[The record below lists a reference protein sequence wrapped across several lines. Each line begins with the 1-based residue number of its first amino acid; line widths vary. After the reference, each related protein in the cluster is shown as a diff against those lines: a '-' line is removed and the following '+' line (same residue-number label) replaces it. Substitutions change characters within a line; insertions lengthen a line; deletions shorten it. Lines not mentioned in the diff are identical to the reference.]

1 MSDRYALAKY
11 QTNAVDAL
19 TGVVKKVARLHDT
32 DPDQRNQIAL
42 KQGVTLLQSPTGSG
56 KTLVLGR
63 VLEGLRGTLSRP
75 TVWLWFAPYT
85 GLVTQTRDALTE
97 QAGSLRLR
105 DVGKDREAA
114 GTHDGDVFIQT
125 WATVAANNANAR
137 KVRRTSE
144 SKLSLDDLIAE
155 WRSKGFFVGVVIDEA
170 HLNFGANANAAA
182 RFYLETLRPDFTILA
197 TATPNDD
204 RLEAFSTQA
213 GVEVASRVVIP
224 RSEVVDAGLNKVGL
238 KLGVIQFRPGDEVL
252 IDHEQATLTAAWSQH
267 LRIKEQLNA
276 RGITLTP
283 LLLVQVEDQAKGE
296 DDPVERVK
304 AKLHDVGVPSSA
316 IATHTSG
323 EPDPNFHTLAYDP
336 DIEVLVF
343 KVAVATGFDAPRAWS
358 LVSVRPNRGTDFGLQ
373 IVGRIMRVHP
383 LVRPFHKQDELL
395 DSGYVFLTDPNMQ
408 VGLQSAVDEIKA
420 VQESIELITDR
431 LDFMDIDPTPPA
443 EAAEAQW
450 EYLPAPPKTQQERTT
465 RLESLVASGMVHAS
479 VTELPLPAQDEAI
492 QKGEAWRSAVQVP
505 LFMGLPASAA
515 PTADPVLTNPNLR
528 AYPLKQDLG
537 LPKALWRELAPDPT
551 SINAMI
557 DDIAKSFCQR
567 ADLKSLLMKRKTKAH
582 LSFEDLFREAVAE
595 GRSDDGGMDFGVR
608 LSNAK
613 IAERAQLAFQFNDAI
628 DIRALKRAL
637 LKELK
642 AIVEN
647 DGLDVTETDM
657 RRAIDLAGM
666 LQPEALKEAIK
677 EANGRNTRL
686 DNSAEIPLQYFGPDG
701 LAPANRSAYGVYPAR
716 LNLEERSFAEL
727 LDQDNSGAVKW
738 WLRNPENETW
748 ATRLMLPSGKRF
760 FPDFVVGV
768 VNRTSKDSI
777 ALIEIKD
784 DGSTGRLQSDNNIEK
799 IRVHHREYRNV
810 FWTYRSDGVWVRAAY
825 EGSLHRIVDQKRFE
839 IAEIVFIN

>member
-11 QTNAVDAL
+11 QTNAVQAL
-19 TGVVKKVARLHDT
+19 TGVVSKVARLHDAE
-32 DPDQRNQIAL
+32 PDQRGQISL

-63 VLEGLRGTLSRP
+63 VLEGLRGSLSRP
-75 TVWLWFAPYT
+75 TVWLWFAPYA

-105 DVGKDREAA
+105 DVSKDREPS

-125 WATVAANNANAR
+125 WATVAAKNANAR

-144 SKLSLDDLIAE
+144 STLSLDDLIAE
-155 WRSKGFFVGVVIDEA
+155 WRSNGFFVGVVIDEA

-182 RFYLETLRPDFTILA
+182 SFYLETLRPDFTILA

-204 RLEAFSTQA
+204 KLEAFETRA
-213 GVEVASRVVIP
+213 GIEVASRVVIP

-238 KLGVIQFRPGDEVL
+238 KLGVIQFRPGDEAL
-252 IDHEQATLTAAWSQH
+252 IDHEQATLTAAWAQH
-267 LRIKEQLNA
+267 LRIKDQLNS

-304 AKLHDVGVPSSA
+304 AKLHEIGIPPDA

-358 LVSVRPNRGTDFGLQ
+358 LVSVRPNRGKDFGLQ

-383 LVRPFHKQDELL
+383 LVRPFHKKDDLL
-395 DSGYVFLTDPNMQ
+395 DSGYVFLTDPKMQ

-420 VQESIELITDR
+420 VRESIELITDR
-431 LDFMDIDPTPPA
+431 LDFVDIELEGSA
-443 EAAEAQW
+443 KAAEDPLRF
-450 EYLPAPPKTQQERTT
+450 LPAPPSSPQERAE
-465 RLESLVASGMVHAS
+465 RLQSLVSSGLVHAT
-479 VTELPLPAQDEAI
+479 VQELPFAAQDEAI
-492 QKGEAWRSAVQVP
+492 QKGEAWRNAVQTP
-505 LFMGLPASAA
+505 LFTGLPTSAA
-515 PTADPVLTNPNLR
+515 PKPAISKPDSRL
-528 AYPLKQDLG
+528 YPLKQDLG
-537 LPKALWRELAPDPT
+537 LPSALWRELPPDPT
-551 SINAMI
+551 AINAMV

-567 ADLKSLLMKRKTKAH
+567 ADLKSLLLKRKTRAH
-582 LSFEDLFREAVAE
+582 LSFEDLFREVLQE
-595 GRSDDGGMDFGVR
+595 ESSDGDGMDFGVR

-637 LKELK
+637 LNELRN
-642 AIVEN
+642 IIEI
-647 DGLDVTETDM
+647 DGLEASEGDM

-686 DNSAEIPLQYFGPDG
+686 DNSAEIPLQYFGPEG
-701 LAPANRSAYGVYPAR
+701 LTPANRSAYGVYPGR
-716 LNLEERSFAEL
+716 MNQEERSFAEL

-768 VNRTSKDSI
+768 AGRTSTDSI

-784 DGSTGRLQSDNNIEK
+784 DGITGRLQSDNNLEK
-799 IRVHHREYRNV
+799 IRVQHREYRNV
-810 FWTYRSDGVWVRAAY
+810 FWSYRSDGAWVRAAY

-839 IAEIVFIN
+839 IADIVFLN

>member
-1 MSDRYALAKY
+1 MSERFALAGY
-11 QTNAVDAL
+11 QTNAVEAL
-19 TGVVKKVARLHDT
+19 TGVVTKVARLHDAE
-32 DPDQRNQIAL
+32 PDKRNQIAL

-63 VLEGLRGTLSRP
+63 VLEGLRGALSRP
-75 TVWLWFAPYT
+75 TVWLWFAPYA

-105 DVGKDREAA
+105 DVTKDREAS
-114 GTHDGDVFIQT
+114 GTHDGDVFVQT

-144 SKLSLDDLIAE
+144 SKLSLDDLISE

-182 RFYLETLRPDFTILA
+182 KFYLETLRPDFTILA

-204 RLEAFSTQA
+204 RLEAFRTKA
-213 GVEVASRVVIP
+213 KVEVASRVVIP
-224 RSEVVDAGLNKVGL
+224 RTEVVDAGLNKVGL

-252 IDHEQATLTAAWSQH
+252 IDHEQATLTAAWFQH
-267 LRIKEQLNA
+267 LRIKEQLA
-276 RGITLTP
+276 DRGIKLTP
-283 LLLVQVEDQAKGE
+283 LLLVQVEDQAQGG

-304 AKLHDVGVPSSA
+304 GKLHDIGVPASS

-358 LVSVRPNRGTDFGLQ
+358 LVSVRPNRGKDFGLQ

-395 DSGYVFLTDPNMQ
+395 DSGYVFLTDPHMQ

-431 LDFMDIDPTPPA
+431 LDFMDIDPAPPA
-443 EAAEAQW
+443 EAAEEGR
-450 EYLPAPPKTQQERTT
+450 EYLPPPPKTDEERKE
-465 RLESLVASGMVHAS
+465 RLQTLVASGMVHAD
-479 VTELPLPAQDEAI
+479 VAELPLPAQDEAI
-492 QKGEAWRSAVQVP
+492 QKGEAWQSAVQVP
-505 LFMGLPASAA
+505 LFSGLPSSAQ
-515 PTADPVLTNPNLR
+515 PEQQPHRPNLR
-528 AYPLKQDLG
+528 PYPLRAELG
-537 LPKALWRELAPDPT
+537 LPQALWRELPPDPHR
-551 SINAMI
+551 INAMV
-557 DDIAKSFCQR
+557 DDIAKAFCQR
-567 ADLKSLLMKRKTKAH
+567 ADLKSLLTKRKTRAH
-582 LSFEDLFREAVAE
+582 LSFEDLFREVLQQQGPGE
-595 GRSDDGGMDFGVR
+595 IGQDFGVR

-628 DIRALKRAL
+628 DIRALKKAL
-637 LKELK
+637 LSELK
-642 AIVEN
+642 LIVDE

-666 LQPEALKEAIK
+666 LQPEALKDAIK
-677 EANGRNTRL
+677 EANARNTCL

-701 LAPANRSAYGVYPAR
+701 LPPANRSAYGVYPTR
-716 LNLEERSFAEL
+716 LNNEERAFAEL

-768 VNRTSKDSI
+768 AGRTSKDSI

-784 DGSTGRLQSDNNIEK
+784 DGTTGRLQSDNNIEK
-799 IRVHHREYRNV
+799 IRVQHREYRNV

-825 EGSLHRIVDQKRFE
+825 EGSLHRIVDQKRFQ
-839 IAEIVFIN
+839 ITDIVFID

>member
-11 QTNAVDAL
+11 QTNAVEAL
-19 TGVVKKVARLHDT
+19 TGVVTKVARLHDA

-63 VLEGLRGTLSRP
+63 VLEGLRGALSRP

-105 DVGKDREAA
+105 DVGKDREAS

-204 RLEAFSTQA
+204 RLQAFSNQA

-238 KLGVIQFRPGDEVL
+238 KLGVIQFRPGDEAL

-267 LRIKEQLNA
+267 LRIKEQLEN

-283 LLLVQVEDQAKGE
+283 LLLVQVEDQAQGG

-383 LVRPFHKQDELL
+383 SVRPFHKKDELL

-408 VGLQSAVDEIKA
+408 VGLLSAVDEIKA

-443 EAAEAQW
+443 EAAEEQR
-450 EYLPAPPKTQQERTT
+450 EYLPPPPQTQQERTD
-465 RLESLVASGMVHAS
+465 RLQSLVASGMVHAS

-505 LFMGLPASAA
+505 LFMGLPATAA
-515 PTADPVLTNPNLR
+515 PAADPVPTNPNLR

-567 ADLKSLLMKRKTKAH
+567 ADLKSLLLKRKTKAH
-582 LSFEDLFREAVAE
+582 LSFEDLFREFIAE
-595 GRSDDGGMDFGVR
+595 DRADDGGMDFGVR

-637 LKELK
+637 LTELK
-642 AIVEN
+642 YIVDN
-647 DGLDVTETDM
+647 NGLDVTEIDM

-686 DNSAEIPLQYFGPDG
+686 DDTADIPLQYFGPDG

-716 LNLEERSFAEL
+716 MNLEERSFAEL

-768 VNRTSKDSI
+768 AGRTSKDSI

-825 EGSLHRIVDQKRFE
+825 EGSLHRIVDLKRFE
-839 IAEIVFIN
+839 IEEIVFIN

>member
-1 MSDRYALAKY
+1 MSDRYALARY
-11 QTNAVDAL
+11 QTNAVEAL
-19 TGVVKKVARLHDT
+19 TGVVAKVARLHDAA
-32 DPDQRNQIAL
+32 PDRRNQIAL

-63 VLEGLRGTLSRP
+63 VLEGLRGALSRP

-105 DVGKDREAA
+105 DVSVDREPS
-114 GTHDGDVFIQT
+114 GTRDGDVFIQT

-182 RFYLETLRPDFTILA
+182 RFYLDTLRPDFTILA

-213 GVEVASRVVIP
+213 GVEVASRVVIS
-224 RSEVVDAGLNKVGL
+224 RSEVVAAGLNKVGL
-238 KLGVIQFRPGDEVL
+238 KLGVIQFQPGDEVL

-267 LRIKEQLNA
+267 LRIKEQLEI

-304 AKLHDVGVPSSA
+304 AKLHDVGVPASA

-383 LVRPFHKQDELL
+383 LVRPFHKQDKLL

-431 LDFMDIDPTPPA
+431 LDFMDIDPTPPT
-443 EAAEAQW
+443 EAAEKQR
-450 EYLPAPPKTQQERTT
+450 EYLPPLPRNLQERT
-465 RLESLVASGMVHAS
+465 
-479 VTELPLPAQDEAI
+479 D
-492 QKGEAWRSAVQVP
+492 
-505 LFMGLPASAA
+505 
-515 PTADPVLTNPNLR
+515 
-528 AYPLKQDLG
+528 
-537 LPKALWRELAPDPT
+537 
-551 SINAMI
+551 
-557 DDIAKSFCQR
+557 
-567 ADLKSLLMKRKTKAH
+567 
-582 LSFEDLFREAVAE
+582 
-595 GRSDDGGMDFGVR
+595 
-608 LSNAK
+608 
-613 IAERAQLAFQFNDAI
+613 
-628 DIRALKRAL
+628 
-637 LKELK
+637 
-642 AIVEN
+642 
-647 DGLDVTETDM
+647 
-657 RRAIDLAGM
+657 
-666 LQPEALKEAIK
+666 
-677 EANGRNTRL
+677 
-686 DNSAEIPLQYFGPDG
+686 
-701 LAPANRSAYGVYPAR
+701 
-716 LNLEERSFAEL
+716 
-727 LDQDNSGAVKW
+727 
-738 WLRNPENETW
+738 
-748 ATRLMLPSGKRF
+748 
-760 FPDFVVGV
+760 
-768 VNRTSKDSI
+768 
-777 ALIEIKD
+777 
-784 DGSTGRLQSDNNIEK
+784 RLQSPVSYTHLTLPTILL
-799 IRVHHREYRNV
+799 V
-810 FWTYRSDGVWVRAAY
+810 
-825 EGSLHRIVDQKRFE
+825 
-839 IAEIVFIN
+839 

>member
-11 QTNAVDAL
+11 QTNAVEAL
-19 TGVVKKVARLHDT
+19 TGVVSKVARLHDA

-63 VLEGLRGTLSRP
+63 VLEGLRGALSRP

-105 DVGKDREAA
+105 DVGNDREAS

-170 HLNFGANANAAA
+170 HLNFGANATAAA

-197 TATPNDD
+197 TATPSDT
-204 RLEAFSTQA
+204 RLDAFRTQA

-238 KLGVIQFRPGDEVL
+238 KLGVIQFRPGDEAL
-252 IDHEQATLTAAWSQH
+252 IDHELATLTAAWSQH
-267 LRIKEQLNA
+267 LRIKEQLDA

-283 LLLVQVEDQAKGE
+283 LLLVQVEDQARGE

-431 LDFMDIDPTPPA
+431 LDFMDIDPTPPV
-443 EAAEAQW
+443 EAAEEPR
-450 EYLPAPPKTQQERTT
+450 EYLPPPPQTQQERTD
-465 RLESLVASGMVHAS
+465 RLQSLVASGMVHAS
-479 VTELPLPAQDEAI
+479 VTELPLQAQDEAI

-505 LFMGLPASAA
+505 LFTGLPT
-515 PTADPVLTNPNLR
+515 TATPDPVPSNPNLR
-528 AYPLKQDLG
+528 PYPLKQELG
-537 LPKALWRELAPDPT
+537 LPKALWRELPPDPT
-551 SINAMI
+551 SINVMV
-557 DDIAKSFCQR
+557 DDIAKSFCKR

-582 LSFEDLFREAVAE
+582 LSFEDLFREVIAE
-595 GRSDDGGMDFGVR
+595 DRGDDGGMDFGVR

-637 LKELK
+637 LNELK
-642 AIVEN
+642 AIVDN

-686 DNSAEIPLQYFGPDG
+686 DNSADIPLQYFGPDG

-716 LNLEERSFAEL
+716 MNLEERSFAEL

-768 VNRTSKDSI
+768 AGRTSKDSI